1 MKNFAY
7 STDSHEHKMITGE
20 ECFCNDCLNF
30 YQDEHDADS
39 DQLPLDFPEYE
50 ED

>member
-1 MKNFAY
+1 MKSFIY

-20 ECFCNDCLNF
+20 ECFCNDCSNC
-30 YQDEHDADS
+30 YQDEHVPDS
-39 DQLPLDFPEYE
+39 DWLPLDFPEYD